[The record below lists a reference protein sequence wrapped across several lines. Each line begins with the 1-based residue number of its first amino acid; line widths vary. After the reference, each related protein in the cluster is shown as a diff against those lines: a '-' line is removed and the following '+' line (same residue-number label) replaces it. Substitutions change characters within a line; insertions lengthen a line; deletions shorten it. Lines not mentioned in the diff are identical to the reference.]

1 MADHRRRGPGAMSA
15 DERVTFLAAQPS
27 GAICVV
33 GDDGRLF
40 ALPARVL
47 FERDAV
53 LRVELA
59 DTDLVSTFDHER
71 QACVVADIFETYA
84 GIRGIV
90 ARGPAVRTDGSLPAV
105 VALTMQRTATFTFA
119 EDRPPESAQT
129 VPD

>member
-15 DERVTFLAAQPS
+15 DERAAFLATQPS

-40 ALPARVL
+40 AVPARVL
-47 FERDAV
+47 DGRDAV

-59 DTDLVSTFDHER
+59 DSDLVSAFDHER
-71 QACVVADIFETYA
+71 QACVVADVFETYA

-90 ARGPAVRTDGSLPAV
+90 ARGPAVRTEGPSPAV

-119 EDRPPESAQT
+119 EDQPHGKRSGSA
-129 VPD
+129 